1 MKLDLN
7 IDFFCIVLFSIVSSF
22 YTSLPTQRRVASP
35 GNTYIFF
42 VFYRTHSLKA
52 DSEEELEGW
61 FSALRSKQ
69 VRVWD

>member
-1 MKLDLN
+1 M
-7 IDFFCIVLFSIVSSF
+7 IFFLYKRNGDQKFLSIVSSF
-22 YTSLPTQRRVASP
+22 STSLPTQRRVASP

-42 VFYRTHSLKA
+42 DFYRTHNLKA

-61 FSALRSKQ
+61 YSALRSKQ